1 MGLDMYL
8 YAERYISEYS
18 DKEMQSEIESIVKM
32 PGKVNYVTSE
42 VLYWRKANAIHNW
55 FVKNV
60 QDGEDDCRKYYVPFK
75 KLIELRDTLK
85 EILENKDKVEE
96 LLPTIHGFFFGVHD
110 YDEYYFNEITRTEME
125 LTNLIDDLLK
135 NHLYESYYSFYY
147 QSSW

>member
-18 DKEMQSEIESIVKM
+18 DKELQSEVESIVKM
-32 PGKVNYVTSE
+32 PGKVNYVTSQ

-60 QDGEDDCRKYYVPFK
+60 QDGEDDCRKYYVPLE

-96 LLPTIHGFFFGVHD
+96 LLPHMQGFFFGSYN
-110 YDEYYFNEITRTEME
+110 YDEYYFEEITRTEME
-125 LTNLIDDLLK
+125 LTKLIDDLLK

>member
-8 YAERYISEYS
+8 YAERYISEYT
-18 DKEMQSEIESIVKM
+18 DKEMQSEVESIVKM

-42 VLYWRKANAIHNW
+42 VLYWRKANAIHHW

-60 QDGEDDCRKYYVPFK
+60 QDGVDDCKKYYVSK
-75 KLIELRDTLK
+75 QKLIELRDTLK

-96 LLPTIHGFFFGVHD
+96 LLPTIQGFFFGVYD
-110 YDEYYFNEITRTEME
+110 YDEYYFEEITRTEME
-125 LTNLIDDLLK
+125 LTKLIDDLCKVSLGDG
-135 NHLYESYYSFYY
+135 YSFYY

>member
-8 YAERYISEYS
+8 YAERYISEYT
-18 DKEMQSEIESIVKM
+18 DKEMQSEVESIVKM

-42 VLYWRKANAIHNW
+42 VLYWRKANAIHHW

-60 QDGEDDCRKYYVPFK
+60 QDGEDDCKKYYVPK
-75 KLIELRDTLK
+75 EKLIELRDTLK

-96 LLPTIHGFFFGVHD
+96 LLPHMQGFFFGSYN
-110 YDEYYFNEITRTEME
+110 YDEYYFEEITRTEME
-125 LTNLIDDLLK
+125 LTKLIDDLCKVNLGDG
-135 NHLYESYYSFYY
+135 YSFYY

>member
-8 YAERYISEYS
+8 YAERYISEYT
-18 DKEMQSEIESIVKM
+18 DKEMQSEVESIVKM

-42 VLYWRKANAIHNW
+42 VIYWRKANAIHNW

-60 QDGEDDCRKYYVPFK
+60 QDGVDDCKKYYVPK
-75 KLIELRDTLK
+75 EKLIELRDTLK

-96 LLPTIHGFFFGVHD
+96 LLPHMQGFFFGSYN
-110 YDEYYFNEITRTEME
+110 YDEYYFEEITRTEME
-125 LTNLIDDLLK
+125 LTKLIDDLCKVNLGDG
-135 NHLYESYYSFYY
+135 YSFYY

>member
-42 VLYWRKANAIHNW
+42 ALYWRKANAIHNW

-60 QDGEDDCRKYYVPFK
+60 QDGEDDCKKYYVPFK

-96 LLPTIHGFFFGVHD
+96 LLPTIHGFFFGTYN
-110 YDEYYFNEITRTEME
+110 YDEYYFNEIARTEME
-125 LTNLIDDLLK
+125 LTKLIDDLLK

>member
-8 YAERYISEYS
+8 YAERYISEYT
-18 DKEMQSEIESIVKM
+18 DKEMQSEVESIVKM

-42 VLYWRKANAIHNW
+42 VIYWRKANAIHHW

-60 QDGEDDCRKYYVPFK
+60 QDGVDDCKKYYVPK
-75 KLIELRDTLK
+75 EKLIELRDTLK

-96 LLPTIHGFFFGVHD
+96 LLPHMQGFFFGVYD
-110 YDEYYFNEITRTEME
+110 YDEYYFEEITRTEME
-125 LTNLIDDLLK
+125 LTKLIDDLCKVDLGDG
-135 NHLYESYYSFYY
+135 YSFYY

>member
-32 PGKVNYVTSE
+32 PGKVNYVTSQ

-60 QDGEDDCRKYYVPFK
+60 QDGEDDCRKYYVPLE

-96 LLPTIHGFFFGVHD
+96 LLPTIHGFFFGTYN
-110 YDEYYFNEITRTEME
+110 YDEYYFEEITRTEME
-125 LTNLIDDLLK
+125 LTKLIDDLLK

>member
-8 YAERYISEYS
+8 YAERYISEYT
-18 DKEMQSEIESIVKM
+18 DKEMQSEVESIVKM

-60 QDGEDDCRKYYVPFK
+60 QDGVDDCKKYYVPME

-96 LLPTIHGFFFGVHD
+96 LLPHMQGFFFGSYN
-110 YDEYYFNEITRTEME
+110 YDEYYFEEITRTEME
-125 LTNLIDDLLK
+125 LTKLIDDLCKVNLGDG
-135 NHLYESYYSFYY
+135 YSFYY